1 MQTTDIKMIDYKDL
15 NTNIKNWLEEIASDD
30 PYGLNPETLY
40 RNIYSSTGDDKT
52 LSKIFEVPVG
62 LVRAIKE
69 Q

>member
-40 RNIYSSTGDDKT
+40 KNIYSSTGDDKT

-62 LVRAIKE
+62 LIRAIKE

>member
-1 MQTTDIKMIDYKDL
+1 MIDYKDL
-15 NTNIKNWLEEIASDD
+15 NTNIKNWLEEIVSDD

-40 RNIYSSTGDDKT
+40 KNIYSSTGDDKT
-52 LSKIFEVPVG
+52 LAEIFEVPVG